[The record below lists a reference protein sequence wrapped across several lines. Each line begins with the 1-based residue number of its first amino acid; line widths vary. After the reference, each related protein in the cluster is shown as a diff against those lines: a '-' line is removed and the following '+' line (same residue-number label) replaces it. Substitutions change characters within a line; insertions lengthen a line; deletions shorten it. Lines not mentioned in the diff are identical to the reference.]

1 MTTTYEVRVDG
12 HLDDHW
18 GSWLGDLTIARNDD
32 GTSTLTAAAADQ
44 AQLHGLLSGL
54 RDVGAPLLAVEATDS
69 TPLPSTLP
77 RTVRTERLTLRAAGP
92 EDTEATWQY
101 RRLPEVAEWI
111 TARADDLDAYR
122 VTFTE
127 PSRLAD
133 TVIVEHDGRVV
144 GDFMLRVEDG
154 WAQAEVAED
163 ARRTQVELGWVLD
176 PAWSGRG
183 YATEAVRE
191 LFRVCFE
198 DLGVRRV
205 VANAFL
211 DNHASV
217 RLMERVGMRREVH
230 TVAESLHRD
239 GGWLDGV
246 GYALLVEEWRAAR

>member
-1 MTTTYEVRVDG
+1 MSTTYEVRVDG

-18 GSWLGDLTIARNDD
+18 STWFGDLTIEHNDD

-54 RDVGAPLLAVEATDS
+54 RDVGAPLLSVEVTDRAR
-69 TPLPSTLP
+69 LPSTLP
-77 RTVRTERLTLRAAGP
+77 RTVRTERLTLRAAVP
-92 EDTEATWQY
+92 EDADTTWQY

-111 TARADDLDAYR
+111 TARADDVDAYR
-122 VTFTE
+122 ATFTE
-127 PSRLAD
+127 PVRLAD
-133 TVIVEHDGRVV
+133 TVVMERDGRVI

-176 PAWSGRG
+176 PTSTGHG

-191 LFRVCFE
+191 LLRVCFA

-230 TVAESLHRD
+230 TVAESLHRS
-239 GGWLDGV
+239 GRWLDGV
-246 GYALLVEEWRAAR
+246 GYALLAEEWRASS